1 MLLRKPLDQ
10 SSRRRVKRRTPG
22 RSWRRRK
29 SCTASRRDKEGT
41 NLPSVL
47 SSKCTIL
54 TTNVTNLEVQ
64 RKNIKQIPQ
73 VKPFQGSPKIIDFHK
88 LGLVSPLFPV
98 SASFKVLP
106 RMKVSILRISVDIQV
121 QTHGGLYIQSGG
133 QALYIYNQSTEIR
146 LNQPFCLANR
156 SKGRLL

>member
-1 MLLRKPLDQ
+1 M
-10 SSRRRVKRRTPG
+10 
-22 RSWRRRK
+22 
-29 SCTASRRDKEGT
+29 
-41 NLPSVL
+41 PSVL

-73 VKPFQGSPKIIDFHK
+73 LKPFQVSPKIIDFHK

-106 RMKVSILRISVDIQV
+106 RMKVSILRISVDSGPDTRWSLYTIRWWS
-121 QTHGGLYIQSGG
+121 GSLYIQSKYGNTSEPTLLPG
-133 QALYIYNQSTEIR
+133 KPFKGATTVMIQAPVQKRVIQPLHFNLSKSFNYCTE
-146 LNQPFCLANR
+146 N
-156 SKGRLL
+156 SSGSS